1 MTESE
6 ITKREAAPGPP
17 PGAASDS
24 VRVFH
29 LSDAPV
35 PAQNRSSAL
44 QTYVDHCTNSPF
56 AAGIVT
62 FQDCR
67 TDWHLWYDEILFC
80 HRTERVFSVIV
91 AERRYDLHA
100 GDSVWLPAGTKLTYI
115 SEGRSWIFFA
125 VAPANWQETRLRDTS
140 REQYPKD
147 SK

>member
-6 ITKREAAPGPP
+6 ITKREAAPGPS
-17 PGAASDS
+17 PGAAPDS

-44 QTYVDHCTNSPF
+44 QTYIDHSTNSPF
-56 AAGIVT
+56 AAGVVT

-91 AERRYDLHA
+91 AEQRYDLHA

-115 SEGRSWIFFA
+115 SEGRSSIFFA
-125 VAPANWQETRLRDTS
+125 VAPANWQDTRPPGHVS
-140 REQYPKD
+140 
-147 SK
+147 